1 MPQTVSA
8 RVFWAIIGISLTLIG
23 AMGNEISRQV
33 REQMN
38 RQEMRIMELE
48 KAIIG
53 IDTKLSMVIDEIR
66 RNEKSRKS
74 DYRDR

>member
-1 MPQTVSA
+1 MPSTMSS
-8 RVFWAIIGISLTLIG
+8 RVFWAIIGVSLTLIG
-23 AMGNEISRQV
+23 AMGNELSRQV

-38 RQEMRIMELE
+38 RQEVRIMELE

-66 RNEKSRKS
+66 RNEKSRRN
-74 DYRDR
+74 DFRDR